1 MQVRP
6 ELLIGWP
13 AHVSSK
19 AVPSW
24 CSPVALSEEQFNVE
38 LVVRS
43 VRVSTST
50 QTHHTTFLL
59 LGAAAKLYPVSHV
72 CVWCEVW
79 GGGRGLCTVCCGMC
93 GEGMGVLGGVG
104 GREGLVYC
112 VLWDVWRRDGCAV
125 GCVEKG
131 WVCWEV
137 WDVWRRDVCAGM
149 CVVFVEGCVLC
160 GVECRGGVCAVWE

>member
-6 ELLIGWP
+6 EFLIGWP
-13 AHVSSK
+13 AHMSSK
-19 AVPSW
+19 AIPFW

-50 QTHHTTFLL
+50 ETHHTTFLL

-72 CVWCEVW
+72 CVWCEVC
-79 GGGRGLCTVCCGMC
+79 GGGA
-93 GEGMGVLGGVG
+93 
-104 GREGLVYC
+104 C
-112 VLWDVWRRDGCAV
+112 VLCVV
-125 GCVEKG
+125 GCVEEQ

-137 WDVWRRDVCAGM
+137 WGVWI
-149 CVVFVEGCVLC
+149 
-160 GVECRGGVCAVWE
+160 GVCTVWCKV

>member
-19 AVPSW
+19 AIPSW

-50 QTHHTTFLL
+50 ETHHTTFLL

-79 GGGRGLCTVCCGMC
+79 GGGA
-93 GEGMGVLGGVG
+93 
-104 GREGLVYC
+104 C
-112 VLWDVWRRDGCAV
+112 VLCVV
-125 GCVEKG
+125 GCVEEQ

-137 WDVWRRDVCAGM
+137 
-149 CVVFVEGCVLC
+149 
-160 GVECRGGVCAVWE
+160 